1 MDFPFSEKKV
11 GGKLFLR
18 EFKEDVASEE
28 LVWHQDREDRRV
40 KVVESD
46 GWMLQIDNELPVE
59 LCEGD
64 VHNIPA
70 HKFHRVIKGS
80 GPLKIIVEKKMK
92 PLNTL
97 LEEIESGK
105 EFFVL
110 GYLSNAYRYGPQRE
124 YFWAGPFA
132 SRKEAQALA
141 DRKQKYGPAKKFK
154 DWMAGFSRIIM
165 GRERFLRAAEKAG
178 IQPRM
183 DMIEGASLDE
193 AKKGDTVSYSKK
205 GKKVKGKVV
214 VPDARGPLVGVD
226 PEDPDEMDMVP
237 EDKLGEAD
245 KHPPTYKPGKKSI
258 RGMTRGEA
266 LEKSK
271 EDIKKAKEL
280 RKKGQAG
287 KAKELEQRAY
297 RRRESMEKAER
308 GKRSYKHKKSRYSEA
323 HLHGLLDEILA
334 EKKYSA
340 SVEKSLKNKAE
351 KHNAPLGA
359 LRAVYSKGLGAYSS
373 SGSRPGQTPQAWAM
387 ARVNSFLKG
396 GKARKVDAAQ
406 WKQVQKHRKKK
417 K

>member
-1 MDFPFSEKKV
+1 MQGAQGLWKKRSRKVLVKHPFTEKKS
-11 GGKLFLR
+11 GRFYIR
-18 EFKEDVASEE
+18 EFAGDVSNEE
-28 LVWHQDREDRRV
+28 LVWHRDREDRV
-40 KVVESD
+40 IKIVESS
-46 GWMLQIDNELPVE
+46 GWMLQIDNKLPIE

-70 HKFHRVIKGS
+70 YQFHRVIKGS
-80 GPLKIIVEKKMK
+80 GPLKIIVEKKVRS
-92 PLNTL
+92 LESL
-97 LEEIESGK
+97 LREI
-105 EFFVL
+105 
-110 GYLSNAYRYGPQRE
+110 
-124 YFWAGPFA
+124 
-132 SRKEAQALA
+132 
-141 DRKQKYGPAKKFK
+141 
-154 DWMAGFSRIIM
+154 
-165 GRERFLRAAEKAG
+165 
-178 IQPRM
+178 
-183 DMIEGASLDE
+183 
-193 AKKGDTVSYSKK
+193 KKGDTVSYSKK

-226 PEDPDEMDMVP
+226 PEGPDEMEMVP

-308 GKRSYKHKKSRYSEA
+308 GKKSYKHKKSRYSEA

-340 SVEKSLKNKAE
+340 SVEKSLKNKAK

-359 LRAVYSKGLGAYSS
+359 LRTVYSKGLGAYSS

-417 K
+417 KK